1 MMNSQ
6 NLGLT
11 VLLSYQI
18 KCLSNTEVV
27 MVRKFLDEML
37 KFSSLWPGKM
47 RLLIEQDP
55 KKTELLETVTIKISE
70 LPFKLI
76 VVSFKDLSPAVLLE
90 DTNIVYSAVSP
101 KHNHISQY
109 CKQGNVPCVYISE
122 CTLKARKQMKAFNIK
137 NPIRLWRN
145 YLWEDNQ
152 EKKHLLSI
160 VLANGIQCNGTPTY
174 EEYRQINSNALLY
187 FDNRVNDDLLAK
199 PEEIEERTQYL
210 CENKQPIRLCFS
222 GRLIKM
228 KGADHLIDIA
238 QHLKQLEVQFQMFI
252 CGDGDLKDK
261 MQKRI
266 SASDLNNDVKMMGM
280 LPFKKQL
287 LPFLKKNVDVFVC
300 CHIQSDPSCTYLET
314 MSCGVPIIGYANEAF
329 LGVVKYSQAG
339 WLIDIDQPRLLANKL
354 VELNKNRQ
362 AIKDM
367 SFLALKF
374 AQEHTFEKTYER
386 RLKHIEQTY
395 YQFKEN
401 VLSVV

>member
-1 MMNSQ
+1 MNSQ